1 MFNGVTQKISQE
13 RFYVQVG
20 PQSVSGSFCQRHQ
33 NKTPLFLAAKRR
45 QIVVRTPV
53 RKEAV
58 DFEKKKAFPALT
70 SRQTTV
76 FLHTQKKDIISEIEG
91 SKMQTKD

>member
-1 MFNGVTQKISQE
+1 MFNGITQKISQE
-13 RFYVQVG
+13 RFDVQVR

-53 RKEAV
+53 HKEGI
-58 DFEKKKAFPALT
+58 DFEKEKAIPAL
-70 SRQTTV
+70 RQADNNIFAHPKEV
-76 FLHTQKKDIISEIEG
+76 HN
-91 SKMQTKD
+91 

>member
-53 RKEAV
+53 HKEAV

-70 SRQTTV
+70 RQADNSI
-76 FLHTQKKDIISEIEG
+76 FAHPKEG
-91 SKMQTKD
+91 HN

>member
-13 RFYVQVG
+13 RFYVQVR
-20 PQSVSGSFCQRHQ
+20 PQRVSGSFCQRHQ

-53 RKEAV
+53 HKEGI
-58 DFEKKKAFPALT
+58 DFEKEKAIPALT
-70 SRQTTV
+70 RQTDNNI
-76 FLHTQKKDIISEIEG
+76 FAHPKEG
-91 SKMQTKD
+91 HN